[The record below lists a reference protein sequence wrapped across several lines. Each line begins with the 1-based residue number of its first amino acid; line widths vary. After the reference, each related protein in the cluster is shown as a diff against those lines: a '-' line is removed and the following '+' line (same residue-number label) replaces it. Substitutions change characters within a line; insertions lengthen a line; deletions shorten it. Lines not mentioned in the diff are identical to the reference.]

1 VAGQPCAEGS
11 EVAVAVGVQIDF
23 RGATLAQYDEI
34 VEAMGFLPGG
44 PSTPGALF
52 HWVAKVG
59 EGIRF
64 VDVWESRDAY
74 EEFVR
79 KCRPIFREAGI
90 VDPPEVQFFE
100 VHNYFAGGR
109 RGS

>member
-1 VAGQPCAEGS
+1 M
-11 EVAVAVGVQIDF
+11 AVGVQIDF

-34 VEAMGFLPGG
+34 VEAMGFLPGS

-52 HWVAKVG
+52 HWVTKTD

-74 EEFVR
+74 EAFAHT
-79 KCRPIFREAGI
+79 CRPVFQEAGI
-90 VDPPEVQFFE
+90 VDAPEMQFFE
-100 VHNYFAGGR
+100 VHNYFAGGLR
-109 RGS
+109 R

>member
-1 VAGQPCAEGS
+1 
-11 EVAVAVGVQIDF
+11 VAVGVQLDF
-23 RGATLAQYDEI
+23 RGATLEQYDEI

-52 HWVAKVG
+52 HWVTKTD

-74 EEFVR
+74 EAFAH
-79 KCRPIFREAGI
+79 KCRPVFQEAGI
-90 VDPPEVQFFE
+90 VNAPEMQFFE

-109 RGS
+109 RR